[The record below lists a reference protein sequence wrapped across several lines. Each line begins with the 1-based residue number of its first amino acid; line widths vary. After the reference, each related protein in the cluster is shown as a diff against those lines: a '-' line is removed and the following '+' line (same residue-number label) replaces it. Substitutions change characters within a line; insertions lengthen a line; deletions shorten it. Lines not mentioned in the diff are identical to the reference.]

1 MLGMDYTQLA
11 IPTDMVAHCC
21 YFLNANVSHE

>member
-11 IPTDMVAHCC
+11 IPTDTAAHCC